1 MSDQPKTLWIKKPY
15 LAQILAGQK
24 TVEVRVGYPNILRL
38 KPGSRLL
45 LNDVHPARVRRIAVY
60 PDFPALIQA
69 EDAWR
74 IAPEMTPAELL
85 QALRSLY
92 PPEKEAL
99 GAVAL
104 EIELATEENA

>member
-1 MSDQPKTLWIKKPY
+1 MSDQTKTLWIKELY

-38 KPGSRLL
+38 GPGSRLL
-45 LNDVHPARVRRIAVY
+45 LNDAHPARVRRMAVY
-60 PDFPALIQA
+60 PDFAALIQA
-69 EDAWR
+69 EDAAR
-74 IAPEMTPAELL
+74 IAPEMTPAQLL
-85 QALRSLY
+85 QALHSLY

-104 EIELATEENA
+104 EIELTVEESA